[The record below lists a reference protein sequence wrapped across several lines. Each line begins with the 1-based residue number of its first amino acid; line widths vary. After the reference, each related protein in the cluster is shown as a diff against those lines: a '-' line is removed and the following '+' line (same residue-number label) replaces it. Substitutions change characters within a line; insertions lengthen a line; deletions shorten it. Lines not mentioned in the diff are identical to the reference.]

1 MTSGILTSR
10 RTKNTLYKAS
20 LDIQD
25 PAVKKKYIDFR
36 NVYNKTVRA
45 MKKSFYDNDFL
56 KNKNNIR
63 ETWKL
68 LKIAINKNSKKS
80 SDVLS
85 LNINGVTISDGK
97 ILAEKLN
104 EYFTTM
110 ADKIAEKVVPTDRPP
125 DLNAKIHNSRF
136 YMSNRPIMTHELK
149 KQVKKLK
156 SKQNQRHGTC

>member
-1 MTSGILTSR
+1 
-10 RTKNTLYKAS
+10 
-20 LDIQD
+20 
-25 PAVKKKYIDFR
+25 
-36 NVYNKTVRA
+36 

-110 ADKIAEKVVPTDRPP
+110 AEKIAEKVVPTDRPP

-136 YMSNRPIMTHELK
+136 YMSNRPITTHELK

-156 SKQNQRHGTC
+156 SKTSLDIDGL